1 MRFRLSSYRRVIQ
14 AFFFIL
20 FFVLL
25 GIAAKQSTLLFPAQ
39 LFLASDP
46 LVALVS
52 AIVGLPMLSILLYSV
67 ITFVVSILF
76 GRVFC
81 GYACP
86 MGTFLDLLSPLARI
100 LSIDQKIFRKLK
112 VVPLVMLSIVIIFS
126 IFKISVFMI
135 FDPIVLLTR
144 TSAVLIFPA
153 INLVLSKAAEGLY
166 ASLSLA
172 PTIDSMSEQLNGILM
187 FKEPRAFD
195 SSMWIIMLFLSV
207 VSLNVLGRRFWCR
220 YLCPLGGLLGLVG
233 RVSLFRKTTDA
244 ATCSGCMKCSK
255 KCEMDAIAGNG
266 LVTDV
271 SYCMTCMKCRKTC
284 PKEAISWGLKPE
296 LTTEIP
302 SRRTAVT
309 AVGGAIAAAYL
320 APIKSKGTLSP
331 TLLRPPGALNE
342 DKFLDK
348 CIRCGEC
355 LKACPTNV
363 LQPSLLQH
371 GLEAFWAPHVDFG
384 IGFCDWSC
392 NACSM
397 VCPTGAI
404 EDLKLE
410 AKQKFVIG
418 TAEIDRTRCYPWVAG
433 HGCQVCASLCPTLE
447 KAITLKDTGKY
458 DPSGMMLVLPY
469 VVKEN
474 CIGCGIC
481 QANCPVHGDK
491 AINVFRTEVK
501 NPYQGRFNPHAG
513 MMGFP
518 QNDTQTTGTSTGTT
532 TSP

>member
-1 MRFRLSSYRRVIQ
+1 MRFRLSNYRRVIQ

-25 GIAAKQSTLLFPAQ
+25 GIAAQQITLWFPAQ

-46 LVALVS
+46 LVALTSV
-52 AIVGLPMLSILLYSV
+52 IVGLPLLSILLYSV
-67 ITFVVSILF
+67 ITFVVSLLF

-86 MGTFLDLLSPLARI
+86 TGTLLDILSPLAKI
-100 LSIDQKIFRKLK
+100 LNINQKVFRKLK
-112 VVPLVMLSIVIIFS
+112 VVPLIMLSIVIIFS
-126 IFKISVFMI
+126 VFKISVFMV

-144 TSAVLIFPA
+144 TSAVMVFPA
-153 INLVLSKAAEGLY
+153 INLVLSKMAEGLY
-166 ASLSLA
+166 GSLSLA
-172 PTIDSMSEQLNGILM
+172 RSIDAISMQLNGILM
-187 FKEPRAFD
+187 FKGPRVFD

-220 YLCPLGGLLGLVG
+220 YLCPLGGLLGLIG

-255 KCEMDAIAGNG
+255 TCEMDAIAGKG
-266 LVTDV
+266 LITDT
-271 SYCMTCMKCRKTC
+271 SYCVACMKCRKIC
-284 PKEAISWGLKPE
+284 PNDAVAWGLKPE
-296 LTTEIP
+296 LNTEIP

-309 AVGGAIAAAYL
+309 AMGGAIAAAYL
-320 APIKSKGTLSP
+320 IPFKAKGNVSP
-331 TLLRPPGALNE
+331 TLLRPPSVTHE
-342 DKFLDK
+342 DEFLDK

-355 LKACPTNV
+355 LKTCPTNV

-371 GLEAFWAPHVDFG
+371 GLEAFWTPHMDFSA
-384 IGFCDWSC
+384 GFCDWSC
-392 NACSM
+392 DACGK

-404 EDLKLE
+404 RELKLKE
-410 AKQKFVIG
+410 KQKFVIG
-418 TAEIDRTRCYPWVAG
+418 KAEIDRTRCYPWVAG
-433 HGCQVCASLCPTLE
+433 HGCQICANLCPTP
-447 KAITLKDTGKY
+447 KNSIMLKDTGKY
-458 DPSGMMLVLPY
+458 DPSGMMIVLPY
-469 VVKEN
+469 MVKEN

-491 AINVFRTEVK
+491 GINVFRTEVK

-518 QNDTQTTGTSTGTT
+518 QNDTQTTGNR
-532 TSP
+532 